1 MNGRRRILL
10 VNPNISSV
18 VTDILAN
25 AAQQIVGDHAEIR
38 AVTVAFGSP
47 SLECRAELVIAG
59 HAVLEAIA
67 GEAAF
72 DAAVIGAFGDPG
84 LEAARDIVAAPVFGL
99 GRSGMRAAGAAGR
112 RFAIVTL
119 GERLRPEIE
128 RAVANLGLS
137 EQLASIRFLSASVLE
152 IAQDRAAFFDALA
165 AAADACV
172 ETDGAQGV
180 LFGGAPFA
188 GIGGAL
194 ADRIGVPVFD
204 GLTSAMRDAM
214 AAAPIAQRAV
224 AKSNPLDKAMI
235 GVSPA
240 LVEHIQDHLQRGG

>member
-1 MNGRRRILL
+1 VNARRRILL
-10 VNPNISSV
+10 VNPNISPV

-25 AAQQIVGDHAEIR
+25 AAQQIVGERAEIR
-38 AVTVAFGSP
+38 AVTAAFGSP
-47 SLECRAELVIAG
+47 SLECRAELAVAA

-67 GEAAF
+67 SETSF
-72 DAAVIGAFGDPG
+72 DAVLIGAFGDPG

-99 GRSGMRAAGAAGR
+99 GQSGMRAAGADRR

-137 EQLASIRFLSASVLE
+137 DQLASIRFLRASVLE

-165 AAADACV
+165 AAVHACV
-172 ETDGAQGV
+172 RSDGAQGV
-180 LFGGAPFA
+180 LLGGAPFA
-188 GIGGAL
+188 GISGAL

-204 GLTSAMRDAM
+204 GLTSAIEDAM
-214 AAAPIAQRAV
+214 GAAPIAQRAI
-224 AKSNPLDKAMI
+224 AKSPRLGKAMI

-240 LVEHIQDHLQRGG
+240 LAEQIQDHLQRGG